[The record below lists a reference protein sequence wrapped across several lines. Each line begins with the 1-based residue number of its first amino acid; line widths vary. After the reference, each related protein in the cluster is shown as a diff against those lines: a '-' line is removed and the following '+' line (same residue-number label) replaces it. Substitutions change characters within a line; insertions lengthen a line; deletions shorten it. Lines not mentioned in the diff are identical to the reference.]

1 MEKENLE
8 EQRVEKTALA
18 THPVLL
24 SGYSS
29 LRDRVGIG
37 RTRSLNTVTWL
48 YLAWQNT
55 ENSPPIS
62 FQKPRPK
69 AVNHPLLQLVQ
80 WITTCFRTLKWKT
93 CKPKLMSLYLVFNFS
108 YRRIVSRWSWFGDR
122 ILNREWKLFLIK
134 NIVYYSYK
142 V

>member
-1 MEKENLE
+1 MERENLE

-80 WITTCFRTLKWKT
+80 
-93 CKPKLMSLYLVFNFS
+93 
-108 YRRIVSRWSWFGDR
+108 
-122 ILNREWKLFLIK
+122 
-134 NIVYYSYK
+134 
-142 V
+142 